1 MASKSKKLSQK
12 QAQKQESFIGLIL
25 VSVILGIL
33 ALLQNKYGQ
42 FTDVRGFFG
51 MHFRDGLH
59 HWPYSEH
66 IITGTT
72 EVMHAVEY
80 PVITGLVMWLI
91 TFLVPL
97 SDQAI
102 FHYYWVTA
110 AFHIALLAWSAY
122 LIKIIAD
129 KKSAYYFIFAPA
141 VLYSLYRNWDIWA
154 LVPMLIAIL
163 LFERQKYTQS
173 AWMLSLSIATKF
185 FPVVLLLPIA
195 IILFRKRQLPIF
207 FKYSLTVLYSWILIN
222 LPFAL
227 IDFKGWA
234 YFYEFSY
241 KRGLGSASIYEIVTI
256 LIPSISFSPIYFY
269 IFNVGIFSLLIIY
282 MFRLHQIPSLTELS
296 YFVIFAFILFTKQY
310 SMQYVIWL
318 ALLAVICM
326 NKVAPKHK
334 EILLY
339 IYILWQATE
348 LAFQYSFFQKILTD
362 AYAKSETPMTVAVSG
377 TTYASIGA
385 VRYIVAV
392 SFALL
397 LAKYLFEAKKAD
409 QGQK

>member
-1 MASKSKKLSQK
+1 MASKSKQRAAKK
-12 QAQKQESFIGLIL
+12 ESYLPL
-25 VSVILGIL
+25 LATAVLLGIL
-33 ALLQNKYGQ
+33 ALIQNKHG
-42 FTDVRGFFG
+42 FATDVRGFFG

-66 IITGTT
+66 TVAGTT

-91 TFLVPL
+91 TFLVPM

-110 AFHIALLAWSAY
+110 AFHIVLLALSAY
-122 LIKIIAD
+122 LIKSIAN
-129 KKSAYYFIFAPA
+129 KKTAYYFIFAPA

-195 IILFRKRQLPIF
+195 IIFFRKKQLPIF
-207 FKYSLTVLYSWILIN
+207 FKYFLTVLYSWVLIN

-241 KRGLGSASIYEIVTI
+241 KRGLGSASFYEIVSI
-256 LIPSISFSPIYFY
+256 L
-269 IFNVGIFSLLIIY
+269 L
-282 MFRLHQIPSLTELS
+282 PSLTFSSIHFYILNIGIFGLLILFLFRLKEIPTLS
-296 YFVIFAFILFTKQY
+296 EVSFFVMFCFILFTKQY

-318 ALLAVICM
+318 ASLGAISM
-326 NKVAPKHK
+326 NCISKKNQEHLV
-334 EILLY
+334 Y
-339 IYILWQATE
+339 IYALWQAIE
-348 LAFQYSFFQKILTD
+348 LVFQYSFFQKLLTD
-362 AYAKSETPMTVAVSG
+362 IYATTDTPMTIAVTS
-377 TTYASIGA
+377 TMYASIGA
-385 VRYIVAV
+385 VRYVLAV
-392 SFALL
+392 VFAGL